1 MKTSRLFILLLTA
14 LLAAAC
20 GKEHIDFNKGG
31 NSDENVGYLVLSGM
45 DVRVNA
51 DSENASDT
59 GTVTDTPKSGLPQS
73 RAAVEA
79 PDDYLVTIV
88 NSATREEVLRE
99 SYGTIRQRTEPIE
112 LAPGQYGIT
121 AKSPNADNMPEAAF
135 ESPAYSGSVTA
146 TVIKN
151 TQTQAPTIVCKLANI
166 KTSIYFS
173 DLLKSSFD
181 LTSTDNPLQV
191 KVALGENSLTFGHT
205 ETRRGFFRPVQ
216 EINRLV
222 VTLTG
227 NYNTAAEGAAPVY
240 KPVSMTQTI
249 DNVRAGQ
256 WRQIRFAIHVSTE
269 GNVVFSVQV
278 DTWVD
283 DEPIDV
289 DVMSATYNF
298 AEEVIPDEEVSDPDA
313 PVATLDNHH
322 DIAEPFVVSSGS
334 FDDEGF
340 CTDRIMLLFTPQS
353 GSTVERVTATLS
365 SDNEQ
370 LLAAAAAAGFVDNR
384 FELTDVLTIDGVA
397 YTTVSGTAPKAIRAT
412 QAAMKKLY
420 EYAGTHV
427 LRFAATDSQN
437 RTSYTD
443 LTIAVRRSGGSEAGP
458 AIEWRGRDIDTRYV
472 ANDVSDCV
480 IDIRSATG
488 ITNFLVDIKGGNIL
502 SDEEL
507 IQLGLAPHMDLIH
520 PADDKMDGMLNNLG
534 FKTKD
539 AVQGAKALSFDISSF
554 MPMLVAL
561 GQSGPVDFQMTVTDA
576 EGTVTKTVMLTV
588 RQDQ

>member
-1 MKTSRLFILLLTA
+1 MKTSKIFITLLSAALLLA
-14 LLAAAC
+14 GC
-20 GKEHIDFNKGG
+20 SKEHIDFNKGEG
-31 NSDENVGYLVLSGM
+31 KDENVGYLVLSGM
-45 DVRVNA
+45 NVNVNA
-51 DSENASDT
+51 DSENNTDT
-59 GTVTDTPKSGLPQS
+59 GEVKNATRTAQS
-73 RAAVEA
+73 RATVEA
-79 PDDYLVTIV
+79 SDDYIVTIV
-88 NSATREEVLRE
+88 NSSTREEVLRE
-99 SYGTIRQRTEPIE
+99 TYGAIRRRTEPIA
-112 LAPGQYGIT
+112 LAPGQYNIT
-121 AKSPNADNMPEAAF
+121 AKSPDADNMPAADF
-135 ESPAYSGSVTA
+135 ECPAYSGSVTA
-146 TVIKN
+146 TVIKK
-151 TQTQAPTIVCKLANI
+151 TQTPAPTIVCKLANI

-181 LTSTDNPLQV
+181 LTSTDNPLQAT
-191 KVALGENSLTFGHT
+191 VALGDNSLTFGHT
-205 ETRRGFFRPVQ
+205 ETRRGFFRPIQ
-216 EINRLV
+216 TINQLV

-227 NYNTAAEGAAPVY
+227 NYNTAPEGSAPVY
-240 KPVSMTQTI
+240 KPVRMTQTI

-269 GNVVFSVQV
+269 GNVIFSVQV

-289 DVMSATYNF
+289 DVMSTTYDF

-313 PVATLDNHH
+313 PVASLDNHH
-322 DIAEPFVVSSGS
+322 DIAEPFVISSGS

-353 GSTVERVTATLS
+353 GSTVEKVTATIR

-370 LLAAAAAAGFVDNR
+370 LLAAVDALGLTDNR
-384 FELTDVLTIDGVA
+384 FDLTDVLTIDGAA

-420 EYAGTHV
+420 EFAGTHV
-427 LRFAATDSQN
+427 VRLAATDSQN

-443 LTIAVRRSGGSEAGP
+443 LTLTVRRSGGSDAGP
-458 AIEWRGRDIDTRYV
+458 VIEWRGRDIDTRYV
-472 ANDVSDCV
+472 ANDVEECI
-480 IDIRSATG
+480 IDIHSTTG

-507 IQLGLAPHMDLIH
+507 VLLGLAPHMDLIR
-520 PADDKMDGMLNNLG
+520 PADDKMDAMLNNLG

-539 AVQGAKALSFDISSF
+539 AVQGAKELSFDISQF
-554 MPMLVAL
+554 MPMMVAL
-561 GQSGPVDFQMTVTDA
+561 GQSGPVDFQLTVTDS
-576 EGTVTKTVMLTV
+576 EGTVVKTVMLTV